1 MIIWKAD
8 DIRRLE
14 VENRNLRE
22 RLKHAESAIP
32 VRGVRSSLGSQT
44 RAISMPYVHI
54 PVSGLDKLQEGS
66 ASRVVVTS
74 RLRAAWLVLIGK
86 ADAVVWE

>member
-1 MIIWKAD
+1 
-8 DIRRLE
+8 
-14 VENRNLRE
+14 
-22 RLKHAESAIP
+22 
-32 VRGVRSSLGSQT
+32 
-44 RAISMPYVHI
+44 MPYVHI

-74 RLRAAWLVLIGK
+74 RLRAERRSVMIWKAEAHFLRSDIIPSIIEMDLISKSRLRAAWLVLIGK

>member
-1 MIIWKAD
+1 
-8 DIRRLE
+8 
-14 VENRNLRE
+14 
-22 RLKHAESAIP
+22 
-32 VRGVRSSLGSQT
+32 
-44 RAISMPYVHI
+44 MPYVHI

>member
-1 MIIWKAD
+1 MIWKAD

-22 RLKHAESAIP
+22 RLKHVESAIP
-32 VRGVRSSLGSQT
+32 MRGVQSSLGSQT
-44 RAISMPYVHI
+44 GTISMPYMHI
-54 PVSGLDKLQEGS
+54 PVSGLDKLQGGS
-66 ASRVVVTS
+66 ASRVVVKS